1 MKEAFVDAI
10 IDTLKLIPFL
20 FLTYLLM
27 ELLEHKTSEKT
38 KHGVEKAGHLGP
50 LFGGLLGAVP
60 QCGFSAA
67 AASLYSGKV
76 ITAGTLIAIF
86 LSTSDEMLPIMISE
100 RSGLGFIVK
109 VLLIKAVIGITAGFI
124 IDAVIKIYDRR
135 KSVTHDFTKETHE
148 HHHCDTEDGVLVS
161 SLKHTAGTVL
171 FIFIFS
177 LLINILVESFGI
189 EKLSNLVINKFFIGQ
204 LLTGLIGLIPN
215 CAASIVLTEMYLTG
229 VIGFGQMMSG
239 LLVGAGVGI
248 MVLIKNNKNAKE
260 NLRIIITLYLL
271 GVLFGTLLEFLPASL
286 FA

>member
-1 MKEAFVDAI
+1 MKEAFIDAI

-20 FLTYLLM
+20 FITYLLM
-27 ELLEHKTSEKT
+27 EILEHKTSEKT
-38 KHGVEKAGHLGP
+38 KHSVEKAGHLGP

-100 RSGLGFIVK
+100 RTGLGFIIK
-109 VLLIKAVIGITAGFI
+109 VLLTKAVIGVTAGFI
-124 IDAVIKIYDRR
+124 VDAVVKIYDRR
-135 KSVTHDFTKETHE
+135 KSVSHDFTKETHE
-148 HHHCDTEDGVLVS
+148 HHHCDTEDGIFVS
-161 SLKHTAGTVL
+161 SLKHTAETVL
-171 FIFIFS
+171 CIFLFTV
-177 LLINILVESFGI
+177 LINILVESFGI
-189 EKLSNLVINKFFIGQ
+189 EKLSGLIFNKFFIGQ
-204 LLTGLIGLIPN
+204 VLTGLIGLIPN